1 MGTMEKA
8 LIHMVPVQQACRRS
22 VSGAIAGSQCADW
35 RATLALWAAT
45 LLHHLLALSGY
56 SGAGATHHVLSTHL
70 ACACKWK
77 CIGRSAWAA
86 RGVACGAH
94 SNIVAG
100 LAMLRGAA
108 AAGGQPAVAAM
119 LQQLISRHCQWRLC
133 AGCAHAQTRGGA
145 SDTCAALKF
154 RAARAPVA

>member
-45 LLHHLLALSGY
+45 LLHHLLALSGF
-56 SGAGATHHVLSTHL
+56 SGAGATHQVLSTHL
-70 ACACKWK
+70 ACACK
-77 CIGRSAWAA
+77 CIGRSAWAVG
-86 RGVACGAH
+86 GVACGAH
-94 SNIVAG
+94 SNSVAG

-108 AAGGQPAVAAM
+108 AAGGQPAVATM
-119 LQQLISRHCQWRLC
+119 LQQLMSKHC
-133 AGCAHAQTRGGA
+133 
-145 SDTCAALKF
+145 
-154 RAARAPVA
+154 

>member
-1 MGTMEKA
+1 MVFLMGTMEKA

-22 VSGAIAGSQCADW
+22 VSSAMGGSQCADW

-108 AAGGQPAVAAM
+108 AAGGQPAVATM
-119 LQQLISRHCQWRLC
+119 LQQLMSKHC
-133 AGCAHAQTRGGA
+133 
-145 SDTCAALKF
+145 
-154 RAARAPVA
+154 